1 VAFIE
6 RSYELLRP
14 NGTLGFLVPG
24 KLATTGY
31 AMRCRAALA
40 EHATL
45 HVVADL
51 SRDPR
56 ARFDATIYPVALVA
70 SRRRAD
76 DAHRV
81 ALDLARKHHANQGDW
96 REASTWSL
104 AGEALPQLARRLS
117 EHPRFGARLRA
128 SLGVKTG
135 ANEVFLDPPASLV
148 GWTRPAIRGRD
159 VRPLCAS
166 ASAQLLWPADDRGTP
181 WPRLPVPV
189 MEHLTQHRARLER
202 RADLVSGPWWQLF
215 RVAAATGRWRV
226 VWSDLAPH
234 LRAAALTTPQDVP
247 LNSCYVVALP
257 DETSMWACA
266 AWLNATAIGA
276 LARSV
281 AESAANDYARF
292 GARAVESVPLPSG
305 VLHDAR
311 LAELGRSA
319 WNREVSMAI
328 DHRVA
333 HWLRL
338 TDLECDL
345 IDALD
350 TPGR

>member
-1 VAFIE
+1 
-6 RSYELLRP
+6 
-14 NGTLGFLVPG
+14 
-24 KLATTGY
+24 
-31 AMRCRAALA
+31 
-40 EHATL
+40 
-45 HVVADL
+45 
-51 SRDPR
+51 
-56 ARFDATIYPVALVA
+56 
-70 SRRRAD
+70 
-76 DAHRV
+76 
-81 ALDLARKHHANQGDW
+81 
-96 REASTWSL
+96 
-104 AGEALPQLARRLS
+104 
-117 EHPRFGARLRA
+117 
-128 SLGVKTG
+128 
-135 ANEVFLDPPASLV
+135 
-148 GWTRPAIRGRD
+148 
-159 VRPLCAS
+159 
-166 ASAQLLWPADDRGTP
+166 
-181 WPRLPVPV
+181 

-202 RADLVSGPWWQLF
+202 RADLVPGPWWQLF